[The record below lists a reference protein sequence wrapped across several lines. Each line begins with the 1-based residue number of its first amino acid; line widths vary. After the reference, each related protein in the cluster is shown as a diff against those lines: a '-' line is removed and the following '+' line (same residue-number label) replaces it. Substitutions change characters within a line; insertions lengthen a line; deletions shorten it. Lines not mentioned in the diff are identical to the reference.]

1 MKFAKYLQDET
12 IPEWRKAYMNY
23 KQGKKHL
30 KAIEQ
35 AIEQRENTLDSPN
48 QTTATD
54 TTSASSTNGRSNS
67 IRTHQ
72 LNHQDIDP
80 DSSPSGATPIF
91 KGRDYA
97 RSYSSINMPSAN
109 ANNQQSSLNVD
120 DGRSVYSA
128 TTEVD
133 NAASGS
139 EAPITGT
146 KPPQRASTMG
156 NNLVRK
162 NSQAFK
168 SFARRFTMAQL
179 PEHAM
184 RPRRIIGIFLLHNC
198 LKGFTSDSTL
208 VSQLYFLAYFYVLSG
223 KQRPRECP
231 RPTLT

>member
-30 KAIEQ
+30 KAIER
-35 AIEQRENTLDSPN
+35 AIEQHENTLNSSN
-48 QTTATD
+48 QTTDSD
-54 TTSASSTNGRSNS
+54 TSLAPSTNRRSNS
-67 IRTHQ
+67 LRTHQ
-72 LNHQDIDP
+72 FNHEDIDP
-80 DSSPSGATPIF
+80 DSGSSSGATPIF
-91 KGRDYA
+91 SKGRDYA

-128 TTEVD
+128 VTDVD

-139 EAPITGT
+139 DAPITGT

-156 NNLVRK
+156 KNNLVRK

-168 SFARRFTMAQL
+168 SFARRLTMANL
-179 PEHAM
+179 PEHTSH
-184 RPRRIIGIFLLHNC
+184 PRRIIGIFHYQ
-198 LKGFTSDSTL
+198 L
-208 VSQLYFLAYFYVLSG
+208 V
-223 KQRPRECP
+223 
-231 RPTLT
+231 